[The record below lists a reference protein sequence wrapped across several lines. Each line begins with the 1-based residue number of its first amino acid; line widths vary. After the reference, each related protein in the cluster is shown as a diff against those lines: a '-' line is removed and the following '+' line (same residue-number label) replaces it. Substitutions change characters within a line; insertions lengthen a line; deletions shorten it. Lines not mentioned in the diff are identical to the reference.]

1 MSQLSMHRAGSASRV
16 LAPGMLPFRI
26 RVPLAKL
33 QREKQQPQSGE
44 AAVVDISAPDA
55 APLSLPEYLQQAMTS
70 SVYDYLTPS
79 PLTYAP
85 GLTARLGMHV
95 HLKREDLNPSFTF
108 YVRGAFAKLAFLAG
122 QAESQGG
129 VVTTS
134 VGSRGHA
141 VAWAARRLG
150 LPSTV
155 VLPEGVPAAR
165 REPLE
170 RYGSR
175 VLLRGTSVSEA
186 QQAARELASAEGLSL
201 LNAHD
206 DPRIIAGQA
215 SAGVEILQQHA
226 AMSRDSAHAASPF
239 AVGATAEGDVSPLAS
254 ALVPRLP
261 REPEAIFVPVGGGS
275 LLSGV
280 AIAVKSLSPRT
291 LVIGVEPDGTDVLR
305 SSLLAGTRQVI
316 REPGLDGI
324 WVRQLGEEVRHAT
337 TAQTAQTP
345 QTTMRPPDYSTTT

>member
-33 QREKQQPQSGE
+33 QREKQQPQPGE
-44 AAVVDISAPDA
+44 AAIVDISAPDA

-95 HLKREDLNPSFTF
+95 QLKREDLNPSFTF

-141 VAWAARRLG
+141 VAWAAVNG
-150 LPSTV
+150 
-155 VLPEGVPAAR
+155 
-165 REPLE
+165 
-170 RYGSR
+170 
-175 VLLRGTSVSEA
+175 
-186 QQAARELASAEGLSL
+186 
-201 LNAHD
+201 
-206 DPRIIAGQA
+206 
-215 SAGVEILQQHA
+215 
-226 AMSRDSAHAASPF
+226 
-239 AVGATAEGDVSPLAS
+239 
-254 ALVPRLP
+254 
-261 REPEAIFVPVGGGS
+261 
-275 LLSGV
+275 
-280 AIAVKSLSPRT
+280 
-291 LVIGVEPDGTDVLR
+291 R
-305 SSLLAGTRQVI
+305 S
-316 REPGLDGI
+316 
-324 WVRQLGEEVRHAT
+324 
-337 TAQTAQTP
+337 
-345 QTTMRPPDYSTTT
+345 